1 MVILAVTLHGTKPL
15 GIKNNGRVI
24 SFVVPC
30 SVAIL
35 SVNSSRKALK
45 DNDSHSRN
53 GSSLLPYE
61 ATGFTLATISF
72 LF

>member
-1 MVILAVTLHGTKPL
+1 MVILAETLHGKEPL

-24 SFVVPC
+24 SFVLPC

-35 SVNSSRKALK
+35 SVNCSRKALQ

-53 GSSLLPYE
+53 GSSLLPYG
-61 ATGFTLATISF
+61 ATGFTVG
-72 LF
+72 